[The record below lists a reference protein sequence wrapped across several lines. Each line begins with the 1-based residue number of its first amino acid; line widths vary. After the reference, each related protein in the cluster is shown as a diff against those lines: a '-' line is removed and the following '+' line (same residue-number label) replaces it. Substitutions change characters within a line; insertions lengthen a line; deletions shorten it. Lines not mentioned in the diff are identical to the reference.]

1 MIKKIL
7 SLLIFFSV
15 LAAAGYAADP
25 QQSAPENKPTGYML
39 QLGVNTAIFDKPN
52 GTKTTV
58 LAKELMVW
66 VSGEKD
72 KYLQISTGGWLP
84 LQGISSQ
91 QPPYN
96 LVVGKKTNVYNLPG
110 DKKEIATLQ
119 KDVMIT
125 ILETK
130 DGFAR
135 IKIEGWML
143 KPGVAAEMKAAKPDP
158 YADIKDKGN
167 SVIDIIDNRIIYDP
181 DTSLSK

>member
-7 SLLIFFSV
+7 SILICFSV

-25 QQSAPENKPTGYML
+25 QQSVPENKPSGYML
-39 QLGVNTAIFDKPN
+39 QLGVNTAILNKPD
-52 GTKTTV
+52 GIKTAV

-72 KYLQISTGGWLP
+72 KYLEVSTGGWVP

-96 LVVGKKTNVYNLPG
+96 LVVGKKTNVFNIPG
-110 DKKEIATLQ
+110 DKKEIATVQ

-125 ILETK
+125 VLETK
-130 DGFAR
+130 DGFGR

>member
-7 SLLIFFSV
+7 SLLICFLV
-15 LAAAGYAADP
+15 LTATGYAADL
-25 QQSAPENKPTGYML
+25 QQSVPESKPSGYML
-39 QLGVNTAIFDKPN
+39 QLGVNTAIYDKPN
-52 GTKTTV
+52 GTKTAV

-66 VSGEKD
+66 VSVEKD
-72 KYLQISTGGWLP
+72 KYLEVSTGGWVP

-96 LVVGKKTNVYNLPG
+96 LVVGKKTNVFNIPG
-110 DKKEIATLQ
+110 DKKEIATVQ

-125 ILETK
+125 VLETK
-130 DGFAR
+130 NGFGR

>member
-7 SLLIFFSV
+7 SILICFTA
-15 LAAAGYAADP
+15 LAATGFAADS
-25 QQSAPENKPTGYML
+25 QQGVPESKPSGYML
-39 QLGVNTAIFDKPN
+39 QLGVNTAVLDKPA
-52 GTKTTV
+52 GTKTV
-58 LAKELMVW
+58 ILAKELMVW

-72 KYLQISTGGWLP
+72 KYLEISTGGWVP

-96 LVVGKKTNVYNLPG
+96 LVVGKKTNVFNVPG

-119 KDVMIT
+119 KNVMIS
-125 ILETK
+125 ILEIK
-130 DGFAR
+130 DGFGR
-135 IKIEGWML
+135 IKIDGWML
-143 KPGVAAEMKAAKPDP
+143 KPGVAAEMKSAKPDP

-181 DTSLSK
+181 DTSLSE

>member
-7 SLLIFFSV
+7 SILICSSV
-15 LAAAGYAADP
+15 LAVALYAAES
-25 QQSAPENKPTGYML
+25 QQSVPEGKPSGYML
-39 QLGVNTAIFDKPN
+39 QLGVNTAIYDKPN
-52 GTKTTV
+52 GTKTAV

-72 KYLQISTGGWLP
+72 KYLEVSTGGWVSLK
-84 LQGISSQ
+84 GTSSPQ
-91 QPPYN
+91 LPYN
-96 LVVGKKTNVYNLPG
+96 LVVGKKTDVYNLPG

-125 ILETK
+125 ILEAK
-130 DGFAR
+130 DGFGR
-135 IKIEGWML
+135 IKIDGWML